1 MATIQKLIPLVAS
14 SAILLAVDGL
24 YLNNIGIATFKKNV
38 ELIQKS
44 PLEWNMY
51 GALLSYVCVISVLYY
66 FIISQHK
73 PVLDAFLLGILL
85 YGTFDMT
92 NISIFKQI
100 QVYVAYNIH
109 IFFYIFFLNILHIYI
124 LNYKIFII
132 QQQEDL
138 V

>member
-1 MATIQKLIPLVAS
+1 MATFRKLIPLVAS

-24 YLNNIGIATFKKNV
+24 YLYNIGITTFKKNV

-44 PLEWNMY
+44 PLELNVY

-92 NISIFKQI
+92 NISMFKQYAWKTALI
-100 QVYVAYNIH
+100 DTLWGGTLFAFTTWAPYA
-109 IFFYIFFLNILHIYI
+109 
-124 LNYKIFII
+124 
-132 QQQEDL
+132 L
-138 V
+138 VKLI

>member
-44 PLEWNMY
+44 PLELNMY
-51 GALLSYVCVISVLYY
+51 GALLSYVCIISVLYY

-92 NISIFKQI
+92 NISIFKQYAWKTALI
-100 QVYVAYNIH
+100 DT
-109 IFFYIFFLNILHIYI
+109 LWGGILFAFTTWATYA
-124 LNYKIFII
+124 
-132 QQQEDL
+132 L
-138 V
+138 VKLI

>member
-66 FIISQHK
+66 FIISQNK
-73 PVLDAFLLGILL
+73 PVFDAFLLGIFL

-92 NISIFKQI
+92 NLAMFKKYEWKTAI
-100 QVYVAYNIH
+100 TDTLWGGTLFAFTTWATYA
-109 IFFYIFFLNILHIYI
+109 I
-124 LNYKIFII
+124 LN
-132 QQQEDL
+132 
-138 V
+138 

>member
-44 PLEWNMY
+44 PLEFNMY
-51 GALLSYVCVISVLYY
+51 GALLSYVCIIGVLYY

-92 NISIFKQI
+92 NISIFKQYAWKTALI
-100 QVYVAYNIH
+100 DT
-109 IFFYIFFLNILHIYI
+109 LWGGILFAFTTWATYA
-124 LNYKIFII
+124 
-132 QQQEDL
+132 L
-138 V
+138 VKLI

>member
-44 PLEWNMY
+44 SLELNMY

-92 NISIFKQI
+92 NISMFKQYAWKTALI
-100 QVYVAYNIH
+100 DTLWGGILFAFTTWATYA
-109 IFFYIFFLNILHIYI
+109 FLKLI
-124 LNYKIFII
+124 
-132 QQQEDL
+132 
-138 V
+138 

>member
-1 MATIQKLIPLVAS
+1 MATFRKLIPLVAS

-24 YLNNIGIATFKKNV
+24 YLYNIGITTFKKNV

-44 PLEWNMY
+44 PLELNVY
-51 GALLSYVCVISVLYY
+51 GALLSYVCVIGVLYY

-92 NISIFKQI
+92 NISMFKQYAWKTALI
-100 QVYVAYNIH
+100 DTLWGGTLFAFTTWATYA
-109 IFFYIFFLNILHIYI
+109 
-124 LNYKIFII
+124 
-132 QQQEDL
+132 L
-138 V
+138 VKLI